1 MTHGRRM
8 LTIATL
14 LAAIA
19 ATGCRSRFERHR
31 DALGA
36 MHARGQYEAAEAM
49 LANDEGAALYGPRN
63 ELLYRMDR
71 GSVEFA
77 VGDTREAILQWNAA
91 DDMLAQRRT
100 LSADEAVGSFL
111 LNDNARPYLGE
122 PYEDM
127 YLNVFKMLAQLEAR
141 NVVGGATVE
150 ARRMAIKANQLRDRY
165 ARLADGVFTETNA
178 PTDLPEDAQR
188 ILDLDSAGQFVESP
202 LGLLL
207 SVATFLHAGEPDN
220 QRVAARR
227 LQESLRAQGDLVG
240 DVDPDDFLGVGE
252 LAPQD
257 ASLIVVAFSGRGP
270 RKEAFRFP
278 PIIIDQV
285 PIYFEL
291 PVVRWSPSA
300 ASSARLVITDEST
313 GDERLVALDRIE
325 NLGRVAE
332 VNHKRQLPLIYARTF
347 VRAAAKSTGLAF
359 AARAVEKSNDDDA
372 GFFAAL
378 AGLGVLAATERAD
391 LRAWEFLPGQ
401 AHAALLA
408 APPGALRARIEWLAP
423 SGAVVYASP
432 ERVIDPWAPGRPAT
446 LVEFFSR

>member
-1 MTHGRRM
+1 M
-8 LTIATL
+8 LTIAMLL
-14 LAAIA
+14 LAMTIA
-19 ATGCRSRFERHR
+19 GGCRSRFERHR
-31 DALGA
+31 DALGVL
-36 MHARGQYEAAEAM
+36 HARGQYEAAESL
-49 LANDEGAALYGPRN
+49 LATDDGAALYGPRN

-77 VGDTREAILQWNAA
+77 VGDTDEAIVQWNAA
-91 DDMLAQRRT
+91 DDLMAARRT
-100 LSADEAVGSFL
+100 LTADEAVGSFL

-165 ARLADGVFTETNA
+165 ARLSEGVFTETKA
-178 PTDLPEDAQR
+178 PTDLPESAQR
-188 ILDLDSAGQFVESP
+188 ILDLDSAGQFIESP

-240 DVDPDDFLGVGE
+240 DIDPDHFLGVGE
-252 LAPQD
+252 LAPED
-257 ASLIVVAFSGRGP
+257 AGLIVVAFSGRGP

-278 PIIIDQV
+278 PLIIDQV

-291 PVVRWSPSA
+291 PVVRWTPSA
-300 ASSARLVITDEST
+300 ATAARLVVTDDAT
-313 GDERLVALDRIE
+313 DARQVVTLDLIE

-332 VNHKRQLPLIYARTF
+332 INHSRQLPLIYARTF

-372 GFFAAL
+372 GFLAAL
-378 AGLGVLAATERAD
+378 AGLGLLATTERAD

-408 APPGALRARIEWLAP
+408 APAGEARAHIEWLAP
-423 SGAVVYASP
+423 SGEVVYASP
-432 ERVIDPWAPGRPAT
+432 QRVIEPWAPGRPAT
-446 LVEFFSR
+446 LVEFFPR